1 METDRQSFTAV
12 MMAGIRAYHHSEP
25 EPHIFDDA
33 LAHALL
39 SATDW
44 ESYEQSSVQ
53 TLRYMDPALAATCT
67 DRAAVLYH
75 ALRVGPAVGPLV
87 RARYVEEALSAAL
100 ADEVRQYVIIGAGLD
115 TFAFRRPDLRER
127 LRVIEIDHPASQASK
142 RERLAKAGLIP
153 PANLHFGPADLERES
168 VADALGR
175 TPYERTVRTF
185 FAWPGVT
192 VYLSQTAIFETLKS
206 IASVGAPGSRLVFDY
221 MEPTALG
228 PEAPPRNRLLVQL
241 ARQAGEPFLSGLNPT
256 TLKSDLAGLGFQ
268 LVEDLGRTEIQARF
282 LAGAGGFQAMEHW
295 RLAQALIG
303 PTGPA

>member
-1 METDRQSFTAV
+1 MEPDRQSVTAV
-12 MMAGIRAYHHSEP
+12 TMAAIRAYHYSEP

-33 LAHALL
+33 LARALL
-39 SATDW
+39 SATEW

-53 TLRYMDPALAATCT
+53 ILRYMDPALAASCT
-67 DRAAVLYH
+67 DRAAVLHH
-75 ALRVGPAVGPLV
+75 ALRAGPAVLPLV
-87 RARYVEEALSAAL
+87 RAHYVEEALSAAL
-100 ADEVRQYVIIGAGLD
+100 ADGVRQYVIIGAGLD

-153 PANLHFGPADLERES
+153 PANLYFAAADLERES
-168 VADALGR
+168 VPDALGR

-192 VYLSQTAIFETLKS
+192 VYLTQNAIFETLKS

-221 MEPTALG
+221 VEPAALG
-228 PEAPPRNRLLVQL
+228 PDAPPRHRLLVQL

-282 LAGAGGFQAMEHW
+282 LAGAAGFRAMEYGH
-295 RLAQALIG
+295 LAQALIG
-303 PTGPA
+303 PTAPA